1 MRTLSAR
8 ERKLVAVLL
17 LTGAL
22 ALLHLI
28 VIGPIVDGF
37 RERTERR
44 EMLVRQYQANQRL
57 VDSMP
62 RLRRWAEQQRSSL
75 RDFVLGAANPAAAS
89 VALQERLQNQIE
101 ASGGELRSVEETT
114 ASEGLAGA
122 RASARMTLD
131 QLTRLLNELQ
141 NRPPYLNVEALSVA
155 ADQALISHRLDILE
169 VSLEV
174 SVPSGPATA

>member
-1 MRTLSAR
+1 MRSLSAR

-17 LTGAL
+17 LIGAL

-28 VIGPIVDGF
+28 VVGPIVDGF
-37 RERTERR
+37 RERADRR

-62 RLRRWAEQQRSSL
+62 RLRRWAEQQRASL
-75 RDFVLGAANPAAAS
+75 RDFVLNAANPAAAS

-101 ASGGELRSVEETT
+101 AAGGELRSVEE
-114 ASEGLAGA
+114 AAAGEGLVGA
-122 RASARMTLD
+122 RASVRMTLD

-141 NRPPYLNVEALSVA
+141 NRPPYLNVEALSVS
-155 ADQALISHRLDILE
+155 ADQALISNRLDILE